1 MSSETQDLTAVLERV
16 KSLERQNR
24 RMKKQGIAIVIALL
38 ILPPL
43 LEWAYPETRSKVAR
57 AFYVND
63 SSGHERAAL
72 GLNPDGLPIL
82 QLKDTHGKARV
93 VLGLTEGGRPA
104 LNFLDNQGRVQLQG
118 DESADG
124 RIKVGIFSDEKRS
137 SISMWQEA
145 DGTPHFTVVKNDKI
159 IWSAP

>member
-1 MSSETQDLTAVLERV
+1 MSSETQDLSAVLERV

-43 LEWAYPETRSKVAR
+43 LEWAYPETRSKAAR

-72 GLNPDGLPIL
+72 GLNPDGSPIL
-82 QLKDTHGKARV
+82 QLYDKQGKARAI
-93 VLGLTEGGRPA
+93 LGLTEEGRPS
-104 LNFLDNQGRVQLQG
+104 LNFFDDQGRGRLQG
-118 DESADG
+118 SESADG
-124 RIKVGIFSDEKRS
+124 RMKVGIYLDETKS
-137 SISMWQEA
+137 SISMSQEA
-145 DGTPHFTVVKNDKI
+145 DGTPHFAAVKDDKV